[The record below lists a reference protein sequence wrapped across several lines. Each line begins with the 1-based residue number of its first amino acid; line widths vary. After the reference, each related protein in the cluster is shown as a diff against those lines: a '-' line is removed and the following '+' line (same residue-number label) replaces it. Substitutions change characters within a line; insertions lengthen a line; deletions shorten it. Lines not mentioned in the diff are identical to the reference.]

1 MNHEFIEAL
10 DELEKDKS
18 EESQDRIENLKEFIS
33 VAMEFESKN
42 EDTSLEAFLTNV
54 ALTSEPNEEEEHADR
69 VSLMTIH
76 SAKGLEFPVVFLTG
90 MEEKLFPIARAIA
103 SMQDTQID
111 EE

>member
-54 ALTSEPNEEEEHADR
+54 ALTSEPNEDKN
-69 VSLMTIH
+69 MQI
-76 SAKGLEFPVVFLTG
+76 EFL
-90 MEEKLFPIARAIA
+90 
-103 SMQDTQID
+103 
-111 EE
+111 